1 MRATEL
7 SFFHVCIFLF
17 CIDKIDNNHYK
28 YSIFFIKKDGEKM
41 NKISDYQKT
50 LFSYSVWL
58 FVSINMFVSLFM
70 LPDNTGIFLFLGAA
84 LIVLILGLIITICEI
99 VIRKEDF
106 Q

>member
-1 MRATEL
+1 
-7 SFFHVCIFLF
+7 
-17 CIDKIDNNHYK
+17 
-28 YSIFFIKKDGEKM
+28 M

>member
-1 MRATEL
+1 
-7 SFFHVCIFLF
+7 
-17 CIDKIDNNHYK
+17 
-28 YSIFFIKKDGEKM
+28 M
-41 NKISDYQKT
+41 NKISDYQKA

-58 FVSINMFVSLFM
+58 FVSINMFVSLFV
-70 LPDNTGIFLFLGAA
+70 LTDDTGIFIFLGAA